1 VLNQFALPPTSAGGT
16 RHVELFSRL
25 VGWDALVVA
34 GSRELFSQERI
45 RPDGVLV
52 TVPVTRYS
60 GNGISRV
67 VNWASYAAGAMFKG
81 LVARRPS
88 VVYGSS
94 PQMGA
99 AFAALVIAR
108 IRRARFVLE
117 IRDLWPHIL
126 AESGTLS
133 PRSGIY
139 RALKALERLLYR
151 HADAIVVLA
160 EGSIE
165 PIVAE
170 GGARER
176 ITFIPNGADPSLF
189 AVTRDRASLRAEFG
203 FDGFVVVYAG
213 AHGPANGLD
222 FVLDAADALRDI
234 PVVTFVLVGN
244 GVEKARLADAAARRG
259 LTNLEFRPPVP
270 KQRIP
275 EVLAAADAGLHCLAD
290 LDLFRSAV
298 SPNKLYDYIA
308 AGLPSITNTMGAV
321 AEMVE
326 ASGAGI
332 ATAPSGI
339 ADGIR
344 TLLAMSDEERAAL
357 GAAGRAFIEAHRSRD
372 AMARRLEGLL
382 DSVVS
387 EPRKR

>member
-1 VLNQFALPPTSAGGT
+1 
-16 RHVELFSRL
+16 
-25 VGWDALVVA
+25 
-34 GSRELFSQERI
+34 
-45 RPDGVLV
+45 
-52 TVPVTRYS
+52 
-60 GNGISRV
+60 
-67 VNWASYAAGAMFKG
+67 
-81 LVARRPS
+81 
-88 VVYGSS
+88 
-94 PQMGA
+94 MGA

-234 PVVTFVLVGN
+234 PAVAFVLVGN
-244 GVEKARLADAAARRG
+244 GVEKARLVDAATRRG
-259 LTNLEFRPPVP
+259 LTNVVFRPPVP

-298 SPNKLYDYIA
+298 SPNKLYDYMA

-344 TLLAMSDEERAAL
+344 TLLATSGEERAAL
-357 GAAGRAFIEAHRSRD
+357 GVAGRAFIHAHRSRE

-382 DSVVS
+382 DTVVS